1 MARGKKETVL
11 FMLFVFWIPVLAICM
26 CAYFRHNIL
35 DIYLPTGWCSDEVS
49 YYKQVEAIIKNGM
62 PQGYWGY
69 NESRAAIGTFG
80 PWSPLCFFPYVI
92 IGSIIGW
99 TFVTPVICNLFFM
112 IVAHYIYFKLM
123 KPGKA
128 QMMWLAGLEG
138 SVLWVTRYAMSAMFE
153 PYVMAL
159 ELILIGLV
167 KGKANDSKKNFFWI
181 YLDIF
186 LLSVV
191 RPYFLVLFFLP
202 CILIADKKEVR
213 KKFFVSIGMGLLAVL
228 LYMIGK
234 WFLCAEY
241 ISGSGT
247 LNIRELIKRAI
258 RYFGEI
264 LNLTVNGGAT
274 YGYAY
279 ALMFGALAVGVYAIW
294 VLYKK
299 NKKID
304 RNMCVDIYIEA
315 FVLITLAAV
324 LFLYEPY
331 AGSRHM
337 FQATWLLMLAIV
349 AECGSNKPKGKLL
362 IINAVLFLVY
372 VILGESSYLCSIP
385 FREEAGNQIVVGE
398 ELKQIFGEE
407 AEETRWQNTII
418 VNVSEVDYN
427 YVYYLPSYL
436 GIQIS
441 WNEWLEEELP
451 DAKSHYLI
459 TSASGEVAELA
470 AGEQWRTLYL
480 NEEEDI
486 CVLSR

>member
-1 MARGKKETVL
+1 M
-11 FMLFVFWIPVLAICM
+11 
-26 CAYFRHNIL
+26 
-35 DIYLPTGWCSDEVS
+35 
-49 YYKQVEAIIKNGM
+49 
-62 PQGYWGY
+62 
-69 NESRAAIGTFG
+69 
-80 PWSPLCFFPYVI
+80 
-92 IGSIIGW
+92 
-99 TFVTPVICNLFFM
+99 
-112 IVAHYIYFKLM
+112 
-123 KPGKA
+123 
-128 QMMWLAGLEG
+128 
-138 SVLWVTRYAMSAMFE
+138 
-153 PYVMAL
+153 
-159 ELILIGLV
+159 
-167 KGKANDSKKNFFWI
+167 
-181 YLDIF
+181 
-186 LLSVV
+186 
-191 RPYFLVLFFLP
+191 
-202 CILIADKKEVR
+202 
-213 KKFFVSIGMGLLAVL
+213 
-228 LYMIGK
+228 
-234 WFLCAEY
+234 
-241 ISGSGT
+241 
-247 LNIRELIKRAI
+247 
-258 RYFGEI
+258 
-264 LNLTVNGGAT
+264 
-274 YGYAY
+274 
-279 ALMFGALAVGVYAIW
+279 GVYAIW

-398 ELKQIFGEE
+398 ELKQLFGEE

-451 DAKSHYLI
+451 DAKCHYLI

>member
-1 MARGKKETVL
+1 MTKGKKETVL
-11 FMLFVFWIPVLAICM
+11 FILFILWIPVLAICM
-26 CAYFRHNIL
+26 CAYFGHNIL
-35 DIYLPTGWCSDEVS
+35 DIYLPTGWCSDEIS
-49 YYKQVEAIIKNGM
+49 YYKQVEAIIRNGM

-80 PWSPLCFFPYVI
+80 AWSPLCFFPYVI

-99 TFVTPVICNLFFM
+99 TFITPVICNLFFM
-112 IVAHYIYFKLM
+112 VIAHYIYFKLM

-128 QMMWLAGLEG
+128 QMIWLAGLES

-153 PYVMAL
+153 PYVLAL

-167 KGKANDSKKNFFWI
+167 KGKANYSKKDFFWI

-202 CILIADKKEVR
+202 CILIADKRGVR
-213 KKFFVSIGMGLLAVL
+213 KRIVVSAGMGLSAVL

-241 ISGSGT
+241 VRGGGMQSIGDV
-247 LNIRELIKRAI
+247 IKRAI
-258 RYFGEI
+258 GYFEEI
-264 LNLTVNGGAT
+264 LKLTVKGGAT
-274 YGYAY
+274 WGYAY
-279 ALMFGALAVGVYAIW
+279 ALMFGTLVIGIYKIW
-294 VLYKK
+294 YNIKK
-299 NKKID
+299 KQKIE
-304 RNMCVDIYIEA
+304 RNAWVDIYIEI
-315 FVLITLAAV
+315 FVFITLAAV

-337 FQATWLLMLAIV
+337 FQTTWLLMLAIV
-349 AECGSNKPKGKLL
+349 AECEENKPKATLL
-362 IINAVLFLVY
+362 IINVVLFLGY
-372 VILGESSYLCSIP
+372 VILGESSWLCSIP

-407 AEETRWQNTII
+407 AEDTRWQNTVI

-441 WNEWLEEELP
+441 WNEWLEKELS

-459 TSASGEVAELA
+459 TSVSGEVAELA
-470 AGEQWRTLYL
+470 AGEQWKTLYN
-480 NEEEDI
+480 NEEADI
-486 CVLSR
+486 CVLFR